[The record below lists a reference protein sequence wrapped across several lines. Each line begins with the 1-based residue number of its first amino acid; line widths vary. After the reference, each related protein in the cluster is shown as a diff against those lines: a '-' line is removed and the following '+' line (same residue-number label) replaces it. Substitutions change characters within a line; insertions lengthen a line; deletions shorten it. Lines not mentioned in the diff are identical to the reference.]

1 MTLLSPQP
9 AGYIHVGMLWS
20 CSRASGSPRYKM
32 WSPCNTLRDLLGS
45 RPSSSLAL
53 VPQQSAHK
61 PRLLPKHYQPRRSL
75 ALNVLTT
82 DKPRPPNP
90 STPHLSSTTPQV
102 PTLILSHFKHML
114 FYMQSSLSSTPAA
127 NSFCRTVNFSDYLTR
142 GFLALL
148 SPPTAIIS
156 NYKT

>member
-1 MTLLSPQP
+1 MWECFGAAAP
-9 AGYIHVGMLWS
+9 
-20 CSRASGSPRYKM
+20 GSPRYKM
-32 WSPCNTLRDLLGS
+32 WSPFNTLSDFPGS

-53 VPQQSAHK
+53 GPSVASKARTPPHSSPTK
-61 PRLLPKHYQPRRSL
+61 EIL

-82 DKPRPPNP
+82 DQPKPQNPN
-90 STPHLSSTTPQV
+90 TPHLSSVTSQL
-102 PTLILSHFKHML
+102 PTLTVSHFKHML
-114 FYMQSSLSSTPAA
+114 FYMQSSLSPTPAA

-148 SPPTAIIS
+148 SPPTAIMC